1 MIALLSVALASAE
14 PPPFLQ
20 GTPANFGAG
29 LQVGTLS
36 GIALAV
42 RPGGD
47 LYMQS
52 GVSWSLTDDRL
63 SLDADVLWT
72 LTELMIPEA
81 PNLRFPVYFG
91 AGGRVR
97 INQKNPVLPDNAFG
111 ARVPIGMAMTPTNVS
126 IDTFIELTPVLLVY
140 PDIDVGMD
148 FTLGVRMYPFSR

>member
-29 LQVGTLS
+29 LQVGSLS
-36 GIALAV
+36 GIALAL

-47 LYMQS
+47 LYIQG
-52 GVSWSLTDDRL
+52 GVNWSQTDNRL
-63 SLDADVLWT
+63 RIDGDALWT

-97 INQKNPVLPDNAFG
+97 INEKDARLPENTFG
-111 ARVPIGMAMTPTNVS
+111 ARFPVGMALTPTNTS
-126 IDTFIELTPVLLVY
+126 IDTFIELAPVLLVY
-140 PDIDVGMD
+140 PDIDVGID
-148 FTLGVRMYPFSR
+148 FTLGMRMYPFSR

>member
-20 GTPANFGAG
+20 GPPANVGVG

-36 GIALAV
+36 GIALAF

-47 LYMQS
+47 LYFQS
-52 GVSWSLTDDRL
+52 GINWSLTDDRL
-63 SLDADVLWT
+63 GVDGDVLWT
-72 LTELMIPEA
+72 LTELVIPDA
-81 PNLRFPVYFG
+81 PLLRFPVYFG

-97 INQKNPVLPDNAFG
+97 INQKNAALPDHTLG
-111 ARVPIGMAMTPTNVS
+111 VRVPIGMALAPTNTS
-126 IDTFIELTPVLLVY
+126 IDTFIELAPVLLVY

-148 FTLGVRMYPFSR
+148 FTLGIRMYPLSR